1 MFDGISF
8 LQYRNQHNGTINIKT
23 KELNL
28 RNLLQAGNFL
38 PDGPCSMSQARYSPK
53 KNGNT
58 VHISTSQLKVTKIT
72 PLKVNAG

>member
-53 KNGNT
+53 KKWKYSTHINQPAQGN
-58 VHISTSQLKVTKIT
+58 
-72 PLKVNAG
+72 